1 MESSEKIL
9 KLVLRLTYFSI
20 LVSLLPVAIFSFE
33 YLFNSRTSFFKFSML
48 PGTFLMAVSPIVCI
62 ISSFLLIGLLNGRR
76 KIFGVILFFLTVFWY
91 LWFYNLIK
99 NDF

>member
-1 MESSEKIL
+1 MENSEKIF
-9 KLVLRLTYFSI
+9 KLTLRLTCFSI
-20 LVSLLPVAIFSFE
+20 AVSLLPILVFSFE

-48 PGTFLMAVSPIVCI
+48 PGTFLMTVSPIVCI
-62 ISSFLLIGLLNGRR
+62 ISSFLLIGLLKGRK
-76 KIFGVILFFLTVFWY
+76 KIVGVILFFFTVGWY